1 MDKHCDTCASK
12 IKQICTALF
21 CVFAMACILT
31 SLYKISSYGGNIK
44 QNRKRSLADIV
55 IPEEYG
61 NRLGK
66 KDANENLINSKEEFS
81 KELEKKEG
89 TLAEIRKASNIGEE
103 VSDASGTQENTIE
116 QTNKTNGTEAET
128 RPTYYSARANFKN
141 LAPFL
146 NLDEDAKTMVPF
158 FNSVTK
164 NKIIAP
170 LVKKTPTM
178 AAKTEVVQ
186 TSLDTPNQST
196 AVDFSGDKPK
206 SELDNKF
213 GKQQKQGFPPS
224 GSNTDTEESMPVSK
238 HNIKALLEE
247 DKSQQVSDAHLQN
260 ESHTEE
266 SHNTWHQQITNT
278 DINKSTLVA
287 SPTSS
292 LETAIPIVDSNGK
305 FLQQHHQQQ
314 AVTSKQMKTNNTRSH
329 HEIPE
334 EDEVDDEESD
344 NVDDGSSIADSVSD
358 ETSSTMTDIKQRL
371 DVTRK
376 NIKSLEKSL
385 DLERDR
391 ASAINYGHD
400 ESNGNNLTNYSNFD
414 SENPYSS
421 NKKPILTLIERETEK
436 PSNEIM
442 SQFNPIHK
450 ENKKEESVQVV
461 FPQFPE
467 NYHATGLLLLPHSG
481 IAEPF
486 EIWFAPSVHKSRID
500 YYYGEYSFIFYLS
513 FLVFVFQICRS

>member
-1 MDKHCDTCASK
+1 MNKDCDTYASK

-21 CVFAMACILT
+21 CVLAMACILT
-31 SLYKISSYGGNIK
+31 SLCKMSNYGGNIK

-55 IPEEYG
+55 IPKEYG

-66 KDANENLINSKEEFS
+66 KDADDNLITSKEEVS
-81 KELEKKEG
+81 KELEKKEEA
-89 TLAEIRKASNIGEE
+89 LAEIGKASNIGEE
-103 VSDASGTQENTIE
+103 VSDASGAQENTIK
-116 QTNKTNGTEAET
+116 KTNGIETEKGST
-128 RPTYYSARANFKN
+128 YFSDPTNFKK

-146 NLDEDAKTMVPF
+146 NLDEDAKTMAPY

-178 AAKTEVVQ
+178 TTKTEVAQ
-186 TSLDTPNQST
+186 ISSGTPNQST
-196 AVDFSGDKPK
+196 VVDFSGDKPT

-213 GKQQKQGFPPS
+213 PKQQKQSFPPS
-224 GSNTDTEESMPVSK
+224 GSNTDSEESMPVSK

-247 DKSQQVSDAHLQN
+247 DKSHQVSDAHLHN
-260 ESHTEE
+260 ESRKEE
-266 SHNTWHQQITNT
+266 SYNTWHQRLKNT
-278 DINKSTLVA
+278 DINKSTQVA
-287 SPTSS
+287 NPTSS

-305 FLQQHHQQQ
+305 FLQQHHQQE
-314 AVTSKQMKTNNTRSH
+314 VVSSKQMKTNNTRSH

-334 EDEVDDEESD
+334 EDEVDDEDSD
-344 NVDDGSSIADSVSD
+344 NVDDGSSIADSVPD
-358 ETSSTMTDIKQRL
+358 KTSSTMTDIKQRL
-371 DVTRK
+371 DDTRK

-391 ASAINYGHD
+391 ARAINYGHD
-400 ESNGNNLTNYSNFD
+400 DSNDNNHTNSSSFGT
-414 SENPYSS
+414 ENLYNSS
-421 NKKPILTLIERETEK
+421 KKPIFTLIEGETEK
-436 PSNEIM
+436 PSNENVL
-442 SQFNPIHK
+442 QFNPTHK
-450 ENKKEESVQVV
+450 ESKKEERVQVV

-500 YYYGEYSFIFYLS
+500 YYYGEHSCIYFCCS
-513 FLVFVFQICRS
+513 

>member
-1 MDKHCDTCASK
+1 MDKHYNTYISN
-12 IKQICTALF
+12 IKQICAALF
-21 CVFAMACILT
+21 CVLAMACILT
-31 SLYKISSYGGNIK
+31 SLYKISNYGGNIK
-44 QNRKRSLADIV
+44 QNRKRSLVDIV

-61 NRLGK
+61 NRLSK
-66 KDANENLINSKEEFS
+66 KDVDQKLISSKEEVS
-81 KELEKKEG
+81 KELERKEEA
-89 TLAEIRKASNIGEE
+89 LAEISKASNIGEE
-103 VSDASGTQENTIE
+103 VSDASGAQENTIE
-116 QTNKTNGTEAET
+116 ATKKTNGAEVET
-128 RPTYYSARANFKN
+128 RSTYYSDRTNFKK

-146 NLDEDAKTMVPF
+146 NLDEDAKTVAPF

-186 TSLDTPNQST
+186 TSLYTPNHST
-196 AVDFSGDKPK
+196 AKDFSGDKPI

-213 GKQQKQGFPPS
+213 TKQKQGSPSS
-224 GSNTDTEESMPVSK
+224 GSDRDIEETVPASK
-238 HNIKALLEE
+238 HNITVLSEE
-247 DKSQQVSDAHLQN
+247 DKSQQVSEEHLQN
-260 ESHTEE
+260 ESRREE
-266 SHNTWHQQITNT
+266 SHNTWHERLMNT

-287 SPTSS
+287 NPTSS

-305 FLQQHHQQQ
+305 FLQQHHQQET
-314 AVTSKQMKTNNTRSH
+314 ASSKQMKTNNTRSH

-334 EDEVDDEESD
+334 EDDVDDEESD

-371 DVTRK
+371 DVTPK

-391 ASAINYGHD
+391 ARAINYGHD
-400 ESNGNNLTNYSNFD
+400 DSNDNNHTNSSIFGT
-414 SENPYSS
+414 ENLYNSS
-421 NKKPILTLIERETEK
+421 KGPIFTLIERETET
-436 PSNEIM
+436 PSNENM
-442 SQFNPIHK
+442 PQFKSIYK
-450 ENKKEESVQVV
+450 KNKKEKSVQVV

-500 YYYGEYSFIFYLS
+500 YYYGEYSSFLS
-513 FLVFVFQICRS
+513 FLVSVFQICCS